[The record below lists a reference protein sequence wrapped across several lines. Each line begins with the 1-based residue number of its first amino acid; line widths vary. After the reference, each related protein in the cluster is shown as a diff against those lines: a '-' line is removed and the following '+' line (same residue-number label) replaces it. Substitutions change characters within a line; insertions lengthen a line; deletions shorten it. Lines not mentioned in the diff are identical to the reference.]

1 MYQPMAANLQAE
13 TQKGPACSE
22 VPRKGISAAWGW
34 EAVLTACCSV
44 APKVLRS
51 VHCQPSLAA
60 GGMPFGSSQNVQV

>member
-1 MYQPMAANLQAE
+1 MAANLQAE

-22 VPRKGISAAWGW
+22 VPRKGISGEGSLGVGGCAYS
-34 EAVLTACCSV
+34 L
-44 APKVLRS
+44 PKVFRS